1 MIILSRKEI
10 EEWSR
15 VMTARIKELKPLVVC
30 FNGKGT
36 YESYH
41 GDKCD
46 WGLQPEP
53 IPGTSTVSKTGY
65 HSVIQILIY

>member
-1 MIILSRKEI
+1 M
-10 EEWSR
+10 
-15 VMTARIKELKPLVVC
+15 MTERIKKLKPLIVC

-36 YESYH
+36 YESYF

-53 IPGTSTVSKTGY
+53 IPGTSTVSKTAMI
-65 HSVIQILIY
+65 HSSSCHNIST